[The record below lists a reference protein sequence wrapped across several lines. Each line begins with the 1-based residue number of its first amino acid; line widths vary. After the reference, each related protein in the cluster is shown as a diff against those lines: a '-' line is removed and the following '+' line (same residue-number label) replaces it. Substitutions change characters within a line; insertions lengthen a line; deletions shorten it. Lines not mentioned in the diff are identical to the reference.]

1 MRFLGLMSG
10 TSCDGLSMALVEAGA
25 GRPRVLEHGS
35 VAWPAAFRKRLLA
48 LPGARAPE
56 LCEANVA
63 IGEAF
68 GKAARGLAKKADV
81 IGSHGQTVWHVPG
94 KASLQIG
101 EPSVIAAITGR
112 PVVADFRPADIAAG
126 GQGAPLVP
134 FADRMFFGS
143 KKHDVA
149 VLNIGGIANVTWL
162 GRDGRVTAFD
172 TGPGN
177 CLLDAAARRFL
188 GKPYDRDGA
197 TARRG
202 KVNFPLL
209 EKWLAHPW
217 FEAPPPKSTGRELF
231 SDAWV
236 PKRGKPADILATL
249 TRLTAITLASQTLAC
264 GRPAEIL
271 VGGGGWRNRFLIE
284 GLETLFGVPLRPT
297 DDHGVPWDAR
307 EAAAFALLAWAF
319 VKRVPANIATG
330 GRPAILGRL
339 SLPPGR

>member
-10 TSCDGLSMALVEAGA
+10 TSCDGLSMALVDAGR
-25 GRPRVLEHGS
+25 GRPRVLEHAS
-35 VAWPAAFRKRLLA
+35 VAWPAKFRRRLLA
-48 LPGARAPE
+48 LPGATAAE
-56 LCEANVA
+56 ICEANMA

-94 KASLQIG
+94 KASLQVG
-101 EPSVIAAITGR
+101 EPSVIAALTGK

-134 FADRMFFGS
+134 FADRLFFANP
-143 KKHDVA
+143 KHDVA

-162 GRDGRVTAFD
+162 GRDGRVAAFD

-177 CLLDAAARRFL
+177 CLLDAAARRFIK
-188 GKPYDRDGA
+188 KPYDRDGA
-197 TARRG
+197 TARKG
-202 KVNFPLL
+202 KVDFHLL

-217 FEAPPPKSTGRELF
+217 FEVQPPKSTGRELF
-231 SDAWV
+231 SDDWV
-236 PKRGKPADILATL
+236 PAHGKAADILATL
-249 TRLTAITLASQTLAC
+249 TCLTSMTLASQTLAC

-284 GLETLFGVPLRPT
+284 GLETLFGVLLRPT
-297 DDHGVPWDAR
+297 DDHGVNSDAR

-319 VKRVPANIATG
+319 VKRIPANIATG
-330 GRPAILGRL
+330 GRPAVLGRL
-339 SLPPGR
+339 SLPS

>member
-1 MRFLGLMSG
+1 MKILGLMSG
-10 TSCDGLSMALVEAGA
+10 TSCDGLSMALVDAGR
-25 GRPRVLEHGS
+25 GRPRVLEHAS
-35 VAWPAAFRKRLLA
+35 VAWPAAFRRRLLA
-48 LPGARAPE
+48 LPRATAAE
-56 LCEANVA
+56 ICEANVA

-94 KASLQIG
+94 KASLQVG
-101 EPSVIAAITGR
+101 EPSVIAALTGK

-134 FADRMFFGS
+134 FSDRLFFAN
-143 KKHDVA
+143 KNIDVA

-162 GRDGRVTAFD
+162 GRDGRVAAFD

-202 KVNFPLL
+202 KVDFGLL

-231 SDAWV
+231 GDAWV

-297 DDHGVPWDAR
+297 DDHGVPSDAR

-319 VKRVPANIATG
+319 VKRIPANIATG
-330 GRPAILGRL
+330 GRPAVLGRL
-339 SLPPGR
+339 SIPS